1 MNITISDRVSLG
13 ILRDS
18 FPGKYTANFWIG
30 RLKHSVTV
38 N

>member
-18 FPGKYTANFWIG
+18 FSGKFIANFWIG
-30 RLKHSVTV
+30 RLEHSVTV